1 MGIRP
6 DLGTLGNRE
15 GWTERAV
22 GTLLRCTLTWGGGPV
37 LRRVLGFI
45 MVAVLAGCGG
55 APAGSLAASATAMP
69 TASST
74 SDAANTR
81 SPAHSV
87 SLAPLPSLALGTGP
101 VGPTTV
107 AQVVRVVDGDTIK
120 VSIDGTVYTVRY
132 IGMDTPET
140 VKPGTPVQQMGP
152 EASAANKALVKGQQ
166 VVLEKDVSEVD
177 RYGRLL
183 RDVWLSR
190 PDGWLLVNVELVRLG
205 FANVSTFPPDVAYE
219 SVLLDA
225 QREARE
231 ADRGLWA
238 ATPAPSVVPAASG
251 ACDPAYPTVC
261 IPPPPP
267 DLDCADI
274 TFRRFEVLAPD
285 PHNFD
290 GDHNGIGCES

>member
-1 MGIRP
+1 MGQRRVSHGIQ
-6 DLGTLGNRE
+6 G
-15 GWTERAV
+15 GWTERTVDA
-22 GTLLRCTLTWGGGPV
+22 LLPCTPEVGGGPV
-37 LRRVLGFI
+37 LRRVLGFF
-45 MVAVLAGCGG
+45 MVAVLAGCGR
-55 APAGSLAASATAMP
+55 APAVSDGASAATARP
-69 TASST
+69 PASAGSAAISTAS
-74 SDAANTR
+74 AV
-81 SPAHSV
+81 PSV
-87 SLAPLPSLALGTGP
+87 SLSPHASPALGTGP
-101 VGPTTV
+101 VGPTTL

-120 VSIDGTVYTVRY
+120 VSIDGTEYTVRY

-140 VKPGTPVQQMGP
+140 VKPGTPVQWMGP
-152 EASAANKALVKGQQ
+152 EASAANKALVEGQQ

-183 RDVWLSR
+183 RDVWLDR
-190 PDGWLLVNVELVRLG
+190 PEGWLLVNVELVRLG
-205 FANVSTFPPDVAYE
+205 FASVSTYPPDVAYE

-238 ATPAPSVVPAASG
+238 ATPAPSVSPGSTG

>member
-1 MGIRP
+1 M
-6 DLGTLGNRE
+6 
-15 GWTERAV
+15 A
-22 GTLLRCTLTWGGGPV
+22 
-37 LRRVLGFI
+37 
-45 MVAVLAGCGG
+45 
-55 APAGSLAASATAMP
+55 
-69 TASST
+69 
-74 SDAANTR
+74 
-81 SPAHSV
+81 
-87 SLAPLPSLALGTGP
+87 P
-101 VGPTTV
+101 VGPTTL
-107 AQVVRVVDGDTIK
+107 AQVIRVVDGDTIK
-120 VSIDGTVYTVRY
+120 VSIDGTEYTVRY

-140 VKPGTPVQQMGP
+140 VKPGTPVQWMGP
-152 EASAANKALVKGQQ
+152 EASAANKALVEGQQ

-183 RDVWLSR
+183 RDVWLER

-205 FANVSTFPPDVAYE
+205 FASVSTFPPDVAYE

-238 ATPAPSVVPAASG
+238 ATPAPAISPG
-251 ACDPAYPTVC
+251 ATGGCDAAYPTVC

-274 TFRRFEVLAPD
+274 SFRRFEVLAPD

-290 GDHNGIGCES
+290 GDHNGIGCEL